1 MNDIPE
7 NVKLAL
13 VKNQLAMWQN
23 TYFDEQ
29 IKARVAKTLHDEQML
44 NSAKGQMERALKA
57 QDELEKIIAEIETA
71 VTSPNGHKEPDP
83 A

>member
-1 MNDIPE
+1 MNDISE
-7 NVKLAL
+7 DVKLAL
-13 VKNQLAMWQN
+13 IKNQMAIWKN

-44 NSAKGQMERALKA
+44 NAAKAQMERALKA
-57 QDELEKIIAEIETA
+57 QDELEKVIKEIETA
-71 VTSPNGHKEPDP
+71 ASPNEREEPEK